1 MKPTHAILLTLCL
14 TLVCGIAAAQETAE
28 APATDT
34 AAAAT
39 SGCTDCTMTFD
50 FAYKSLFYK
59 TGEGTG
65 TITCE
70 NGQSVKVKLSMKAG
84 GLTAGKGKIRGGTG
98 RFSEVSGIEE
108 LFGTYVSAEAH
119 AGAGQSAKA
128 QILTK
133 GEVSL
138 TLVGTGTGV
147 DVGVAFG
154 NLKIEAVGE
163 VTGPEAAEEE

>member
-1 MKPTHAILLTLCL
+1 MKLKSFVLPAILLSLA
-14 TLVCGIAAAQETAE
+14 CGVTAAQEAGEAKAAETAVE
-28 APATDT
+28 SRGA
-34 AAAAT
+34 
-39 SGCTDCTMTFD
+39 CTDCTMIFD

-70 NGQSVKVKLSMKAG
+70 NGHTVEVKLSMKGG
-84 GLTAGKGKIRGGTG
+84 GLTAGKGKIREGTG

-108 LFGTYVSAEAH
+108 LFGSYISAEAH
-119 AGAGQSAKA
+119 AGMGQSAKA
-128 QILTK
+128 QVLTK

-147 DVGVAFG
+147 DLGFAFG
-154 NLKIEAVGE
+154 NLTIEAVGA
-163 VTGPEAAEEE
+163 VSKPEAAEEE